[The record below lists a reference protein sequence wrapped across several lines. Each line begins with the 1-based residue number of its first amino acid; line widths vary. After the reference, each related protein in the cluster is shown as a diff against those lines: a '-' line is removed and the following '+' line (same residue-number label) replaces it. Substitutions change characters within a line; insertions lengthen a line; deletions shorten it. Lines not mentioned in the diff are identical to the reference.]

1 MSPEWLLNGAT
12 QDRQSVTP
20 EWKLVDQPLIDGVQ
34 LKAVKHVAK
43 AGGYLTELFR
53 RDWIDDGEVEQ
64 VFQNVMFPGAI
75 SAWHAHDVTT
85 DRLFATD
92 GQIQIVLFDARRN
105 SPTYGLLNQF
115 HVGPANP
122 LLVIVPPR
130 VWHGVQAL
138 GCQNSTLVNI
148 VDRAY
153 CYEAPD
159 HWRLPQNTAEI
170 PYQFFAG

>member
-1 MSPEWLLNGAT
+1 MPHEWLLNGAT
-12 QDRQSVTP
+12 KDRQSVTP
-20 EWKLVDQPLIDGVQ
+20 EWKLVDQTLIHGVE
-34 LKAVKHVAK
+34 LKAVKHIAK

-53 RDWIDDGEVEQ
+53 RDWFASGDVEQ

-92 GQIQIVLFDARRN
+92 GQIRLVLYDARRD
-105 SPTYGLLNQF
+105 SPTCGSLNSF
-115 HVGPANP
+115 NIGPANP

-148 VDRAY
+148 VDQAY
-153 CYEAPD
+153 CYESPD
-159 HWRLPQNTAEI
+159 HWRLPQDTAEI
-170 PYQFFAG
+170 PYRFTP

>member
-20 EWKLVDQPLIDGVQ
+20 EWKLVDQPLIHGVQ
-34 LKAVKHVAK
+34 LKGVKHVAK

-92 GQIQIVLFDARRN
+92 GQIQIVLYDARRD
-105 SPTYGLLNQF
+105 SPTYGLLNKF
-115 HVGPANP
+115 NVGLANP

-138 GCQNSTLVNI
+138 GCTDVGG
-148 VDRAY
+148 R
-153 CYEAPD
+153 
-159 HWRLPQNTAEI
+159 RRRT
-170 PYQFFAG
+170 GR